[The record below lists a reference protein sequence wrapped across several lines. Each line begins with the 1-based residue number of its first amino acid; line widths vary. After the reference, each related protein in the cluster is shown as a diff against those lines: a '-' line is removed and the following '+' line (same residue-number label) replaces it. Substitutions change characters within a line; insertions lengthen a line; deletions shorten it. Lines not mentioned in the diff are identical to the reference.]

1 MLLILKCIK
10 EFSFIQAC
18 AQQPSAG
25 ILLVILMLLEA
36 ERKLLG
42 LGGKQNSEGMVLCKC
57 RDIIIVF
64 QQSNPLVLLILFCYL
79 IPLPHL
85 SLQLNDLS
93 CAWGQLLR

>member
-1 MLLILKCIK
+1 MK

-64 QQSNPLVLLILFCYL
+64 HTIKSSCFANIIL
-79 IPLPHL
+79 LPHPSS
-85 SLQLNDLS
+85 SLVFT
-93 CAWGQLLR
+93 AE